1 MAESKSR
8 RIGAGPIRYGSA

>member
-8 RIGAGPIRYGSA
+8 NN